1 MSIIPVIL
9 CGGSGTRL
17 WPLSRQLVPKQFLSI
32 TGDNTLLQDTVIR
45 LAALDLAAPVL
56 VCHEDHRFSVAGQLS
71 ALDLDHQGI
80 ILEPVGRNTA
90 PAAAIAALEA
100 QALAEDPVLLVLPA
114 DHVITDPMALGQAV
128 AKAAEGV
135 QKGHLAL
142 FGVVPSSPE
151 TGYGYIRRGA
161 ELSTDLFQ
169 VDEFV
174 EKPDHETASQYL
186 ASGDYLWNSG
196 MFMFSAK
203 DYLKAL

>member
-1 MSIIPVIL
+1 M
-9 CGGSGTRL
+9 

-45 LAALDLAAPVL
+45 LAGLDLAAPIL
-56 VCHEDHRFSVAGQLS
+56 VCHEDHRFSAAGQLS
-71 ALDLDHQGI
+71 TLGLDHQGI

-100 QALAEDPVLLVLPA
+100 LALAEDPVLLVLPA
-114 DHVITDPMALGQAV
+114 DHVISNPMALGQAV

-135 QKGHLAL
+135 KKGHLAL
-142 FGVVPSSPE
+142 FGVVPSGPE

-161 ELSTDLFQ
+161 ELFTDLYR

-174 EKPDHETASQYL
+174 EKPDHESACQYV
-186 ASGDYLWNSG
+186 ASGNYLWNS
-196 MFMFSAK
+196 
-203 DYLKAL
+203 